1 MNSSGGF
8 GQNLT
13 MQHSRHSQDSNH
25 AKPSSSI
32 FEGISSQYLQVAS
45 EHTKSCFRPKVGKF
59 KRCNICRKS
68 GTVSLRKFILLRN
81 ESEGATVASSA
92 PIGISINISLSDF
105 TRLGML
111 TKRNGRRDS

>member
-8 GQNLT
+8 GKKFTIQLR
-13 MQHSRHSQDSNH
+13 RHSQDSNY
-25 AKPSSSI
+25 AKPI
-32 FEGISSQYLQVAS
+32 NFNLEGISSQYLQVAS

-81 ESEGATVASSA
+81 EFEGGTVASSA